1 LEQYCELHVSNI
13 VNYDATNCTTVS
25 NNSSVFLVPL
35 FALNPCTTNWL
46 TWSLNASRWSKNYI
60 MTLQQY
66 WSKK

>member
-25 NNSSVFLVPL
+25 NNSQYFLFRYL
-35 FALNPCTTNWL
+35 HSTSCTTNWL